1 MIFRQN
7 CVLTVELV
15 WLRMGLERLTILKI
29 LVGIVVPAL
38 ISANAVIAKNQGDI
52 TGMRDM
58 TDDDHDVDDR
68 MVEVLGGGVCVSGA
82 GPFSH
87 IQTQDQSS
95 GDCQDPPPALV
106 SHSATRSQWS

>member
-1 MIFRQN
+1 M
-7 CVLTVELV
+7 
-15 WLRMGLERLTILKI
+15 
-29 LVGIVVPAL
+29 VPAL

-58 TDDDHDVDDR
+58 TDDDHDVVDGR

-82 GPFSH
+82 GALSH
-87 IQTQDQSS
+87 LQTQDQSS